1 MKRTL
6 LTIAL
11 FFVIAGS
18 ARAQD
23 FDYGQISA
31 EDLKMTSYA
40 KDTSAHAVVLQE
52 FGKSRINV
60 DNNDD
65 LKLFFEYHVRIKI
78 FDSKGFDEATA
89 EIKLRNSSD
98 KQETDDVDG
107 ITGAT
112 YFLAASG
119 EIKHVDFDRSKVY
132 TTRDYKE
139 QSTLKFTMPALTN
152 GCIIEYK
159 YTLTSP
165 LGLSLDHFHPWNF
178 QSDIPKVYSEYEALI
193 PGHFTYNAALHGYLK
208 LTKTDAQI
216 DKGCFST
223 HGASSDCSDIKY
235 GMSDI
240 PAFTEED
247 YMTSSKNYISSI
259 TFDIVEF
266 TNPYTG
272 VKVKETKEW
281 GDIDNSLKSDEDFG
295 GQLKR
300 TSVFKDRMV
309 PVIAGATTDID
320 KAKAVYAY
328 IQHNFKW
335 DDYIGFSCYL
345 GVKKAYEGHTG
356 SIGDINISLI
366 DALNS
371 AGINTEAVLLS
382 TRDNGFVNPLYPA
395 INDFNYVIAKANIGD
410 KSYFLDATDPL
421 LPFGMLPYKCLNGKG
436 RAYMPGTPS
445 YWVDLNVPEKE
456 ISTRNLDLTLQDD
469 GKLKGTLIIY
479 SIGYQAYET
488 RAAIKKF
495 NSLDEYVEDF
505 GSSLPKLKIL
515 KSEITNSDSLDS
527 PVVEKYEVEFKVIDK
542 SGAGKYSFN
551 PFFFS
556 KITTNPLKGAER
568 HYPVDMGMPGDYR
581 TILTIHLPAGYKV
594 DSPPQ
599 NTSLFLTNNGG
610 RFITDYQADN
620 NTFTFSHII
629 QFSKAVYAPEEYT
642 SVKEFFNKIIQSEK
656 SEMVIE
662 KK

>member
-6 LTIAL
+6 LTVTL
-11 FFVIAGS
+11 FFVIAFT

-23 FDYGQISA
+23 FDYGQIST
-31 EDLKMTSYA
+31 EELKMTSYA

-52 FGKSRINV
+52 YGKSRINV

-65 LKLFFEYHVRIKI
+65 LTLFFEYHVRIKI

-98 KQETDDVDG
+98 KQESDNVYD
-107 ITGAT
+107 IAGAT
-112 YFLAASG
+112 YFLDASG
-119 EIKHVDFDRSKVY
+119 EIKHVDFDRSKIY

-152 GCIIEYK
+152 GCVIEYK

-165 LGLSLDHFHPWNF
+165 IDLCLYHFHPWYF
-178 QSDIPKVYSEYEALI
+178 QSDIPKLYSEYEALI
-193 PGHFTYNAALHGYLK
+193 PGHFTYNAVLHGFLK
-208 LTKTDAQI
+208 LTKSDAQI

-223 HGASSDCSDIKY
+223 RGASSDCSDIKY

-247 YMTSSKNYISSI
+247 YMTSAKNYISSI

-281 GDIDNSLKSDEDFG
+281 SDIDNSLKNDEDFG

-300 TSVFKDRMV
+300 TSVFKDRMI
-309 PVIAGATTDID
+309 PVTAGTANDLD
-320 KAKAVYAY
+320 KAKAIYAY
-328 IQHNFKW
+328 IQKNFKL
-335 DDYIGFSCYL
+335 DIGADL
-345 GVKKAYEGHTG
+345 GVKKAYETHTG
-356 SIGDINISLI
+356 SVWDINFSLI

-371 AGINTEAVLLS
+371 TGINAEAVLLS
-382 TRDNGFVNPLYPA
+382 TRENGFINELYPA
-395 INDFNYVIAKANIGD
+395 INDFNYLVAMVSIGD

-421 LPFGMLPYKCLNGKG
+421 LPFGMLPFKCLNGKG
-436 RAYMPGTPS
+436 RAFTLKAPS

-456 ISTRNLDLTLQDD
+456 ISTSNLDLTLQDD

-479 SIGYQAYET
+479 SIGYQAFET

-495 NSLDEYVEDF
+495 NSVDEYVEDV
-505 GSSLPKLKIL
+505 GAKVPKLKIL
-515 KSEITNSDSLDS
+515 KSEIINSDSLDK
-527 PVVEKYEVEFKVIDK
+527 PVIEKYEVELKVLDN
-542 SGAGKYSFN
+542 SGSGKYSFN
-551 PFFFS
+551 PFFLS
-556 KITTNPLKGAER
+556 KITTNPLKEAER
-568 HYPVDMGMPGDYR
+568 HYPVDMGMPIDYR
-581 TILTIHLPAGYKV
+581 TVLTMHLPANYKI

-599 NTSLFLTNNGG
+599 NVTCILTNNGG
-610 RFITDYQADN
+610 KFMTDYQADN

-629 QFSKAVYAPEEYT
+629 QFTKAAYAPEEYT

-656 SEMVIE
+656 AEMIIE

>member
-6 LTIAL
+6 FTVTL
-11 FFVIAGS
+11 FFVIAFT

-23 FDYGQISA
+23 FDYGQIST
-31 EDLKMTSYA
+31 EELKMTSYA

-52 FGKSRINV
+52 YGKSRINV

-65 LKLFFEYHVRIKI
+65 LTLFFEYHVRIKI

-98 KQETDDVDG
+98 KQESDNVYD
-107 ITGAT
+107 IAGAT
-112 YFLAASG
+112 YFLDASG
-119 EIKHVDFDRSKVY
+119 EIKHVDFDRSKIY

-152 GCIIEYK
+152 GCVIEYK

-165 LGLSLDHFHPWNF
+165 IDLCLSHFHPWYF
-178 QSDIPKVYSEYEALI
+178 QSDIPKIFSEYEALI
-193 PGHFTYNAALHGYLK
+193 PGHFTYNAVLHGFLK
-208 LTKTDAQI
+208 LTKSDAQI

-247 YMTSSKNYISSI
+247 YMTSAKNYISSI

-281 GDIDNSLKSDEDFG
+281 SDIDNSLKNDEDFG

-309 PVIAGATTDID
+309 PVTAGQATDLD
-320 KAKAVYAY
+320 KAKAIYAY
-328 IQHNFKW
+328 IQRNFKW
-335 DDYIGFSCYL
+335 NDYSGFWCYL

-382 TRDNGFVNPLYPA
+382 TRDNGLLNPLYPA
-395 INDFNYVIAKANIGD
+395 INDFNYMIAKVNIDD
-410 KSYFLDATDPL
+410 KTYFLDATDPL
-421 LPFGMLPYKCLNGKG
+421 LSFGMLPLKCLSDKG
-436 RAYMPGTPS
+436 RVFSAGKPS
-445 YWVDLNVPEKE
+445 YWVDLNVAQKE
-456 ISTRNLDLTLQDD
+456 VSTSSLDVTLQDD
-469 GKLKGTLIIY
+469 GKLKGTLVIY

-488 RAAIKKF
+488 RAAMKKF
-495 NSLDEYVEDF
+495 NSVDEYVEDL
-505 GSSLPKLKIL
+505 SSKFPKIKIL
-515 KSEITNSDSLDS
+515 KSEISNTDSLEK
-527 PVVEKYEVEFKVIDK
+527 PIVEKYDVELNVLDK
-542 SGAGKYSFN
+542 SGSGKLSFN
-551 PFFFS
+551 PFFLS
-556 KITTNPLKGAER
+556 KISTNPFKLTTR
-568 HYPVDMGMPGDYR
+568 SYPVDMGMPGDYR
-581 TILTIHLPAGYKV
+581 TVLTIHLPASYKIE
-594 DSPPQ
+594 SPPQ
-599 NTSLFLTNNGG
+599 DVRVVLPNNGG
-610 RFITDYQADN
+610 RFMTDYQVGD

-629 QFSKAVYAPEEYT
+629 QFTKSIYQTGEYADL
-642 SVKEFFNKIIQSEK
+642 KEFYNKIIQSEK
-656 SEMVIE
+656 AEMIIE

>member
-6 LTIAL
+6 LTITL
-11 FFVIAGS
+11 FFVVAYS
-18 ARAQD
+18 VCAQD
-23 FDYGQISA
+23 FAYGQISA
-31 EDLKMTSYA
+31 EDLKMTSYT

-52 FGKSRINV
+52 YGKSRINL
-60 DNNDD
+60 DNSGD

-98 KQETDDVDG
+98 KHESDDVDG

-112 YFLAASG
+112 YFLDASG

-132 TTRDYKE
+132 TTRDSKE

-165 LGLSLDHFHPWNF
+165 INLCLYHFHPWYF
-178 QSDIPKVYSEYEALI
+178 QSDIPKIFSEYEALI
-193 PGHFTYNAALHGYLK
+193 PGHFIYNATLHGYLK
-208 LTKTDAQI
+208 LTKSDGQV
-216 DKGCFST
+216 DKGCFT
-223 HGASSDCSDIKY
+223 TGYASSDCSDIKY

-247 YMTSSKNYISSI
+247 YMTSSKNYNSSI

-266 TNPYTG
+266 TNPFTLD
-272 VKVKETKEW
+272 KVKETKEW
-281 GDIDNSLKSDEDFG
+281 DDIDNLLKSEPDFG

-300 TSVFKDRMV
+300 TSVFKDRMI
-309 PVIAGATTDID
+309 PVTAGTANDLD
-320 KAKAVYAY
+320 KAKAIYAY
-328 IQHNFKW
+328 IQKNFKL
-335 DDYIGFSCYL
+335 DIGADL
-345 GVKKAYEGHTG
+345 GVKKAYETHTG
-356 SIGDINISLI
+356 SVWDINFSLI

-371 AGINTEAVLLS
+371 TGINAEAVLLS
-382 TRDNGFVNPLYPA
+382 TRENGFINELYPA
-395 INDFNYVIAKANIGD
+395 INDFNYLVAMVSIGD

-421 LPFGMLPYKCLNGKG
+421 LPFGMLPFKCLNGKG
-436 RAYMPGTPS
+436 RAFTLKAPS

-456 ISTRNLDLTLQDD
+456 ISTSNLDLTLQDD

-479 SIGYQAYET
+479 SIGYQAFET

-495 NSLDEYVEDF
+495 NSVDEYVEDV
-505 GSSLPKLKIL
+505 GAKVPKLKIL
-515 KSEITNSDSLDS
+515 KSEIINSDSLDK
-527 PVVEKYEVEFKVIDK
+527 PVIEKYEVELKVLDN
-542 SGAGKYSFN
+542 SGSGKYSFN
-551 PFFFS
+551 PFFLS
-556 KITTNPLKGAER
+556 KITTNPLKEAER
-568 HYPVDMGMPGDYR
+568 HYPVDMGMPIDYR
-581 TILTIHLPAGYKV
+581 TVLTMHLPANYKI

-599 NTSLFLTNNGG
+599 NVTCILTNNGG
-610 RFITDYQADN
+610 KFMTDYQADN

-629 QFSKAVYAPEEYT
+629 QFTKAAYAPEEYT

-656 SEMVIE
+656 AEMIIE